1 MWRGVICGECVCML
15 SAWRSRLHSLYLKAK
30 ESYHARCVE
39 YDKMKRENAS
49 PKDLDK
55 IEAKY
60 KKASESPHFHCAE
73 LS

>member
-1 MWRGVICGECVCML
+1 VVGWYTYFETQYSFRRM
-15 SAWRSRLHSLYLKAK
+15 YFKAK

-39 YDKMKRENAS
+39 YEKMKRENAS

-60 KKASESPHFHCAE
+60 KKASEFLCFSYYRTE
-73 LS
+73 V